1 MHEYSITTQI
11 VESVI
16 EEAKKREAKNV
27 LEVHLVLGDLT
38 FLNPEQVKFWYEVLT
53 ESTILEKSRLQIER
67 REGGVRCPSCE
78 YEGGFKHDEDPV
90 YHVPFPVL
98 SCPSCGGIVEV
109 VAGKEC
115 TIKSIK
121 MVV

>member
-38 FLNPEQVKFWYEVLT
+38 FLNPQQVNFWYEALT
-53 ESTILEKSRLQIER
+53 
-67 REGGVRCPSCE
+67 
-78 YEGGFKHDEDPV
+78 
-90 YHVPFPVL
+90 
-98 SCPSCGGIVEV
+98 
-109 VAGKEC
+109 
-115 TIKSIK
+115 
-121 MVV
+121 

>member
-11 VESVI
+11 VDSVI

-27 LEVHLVLGDLT
+27 LEVHLVLGDLN
-38 FLNPEQVKFWYEVLT
+38 FLNPEQVKFWYEALI
-53 ESTILEKSRLQIER
+53 ESTILEKSRLHIER
-67 REGGVRCPSCE
+67 RKGRVRCPSCG
-78 YEGGFKHDEDPV
+78 YEGGFKYDNDPV

-98 SCPSCGGIVEV
+98 SCQNCGGIVEI